1 MIHLTSLEKE
11 IVTAMQKMHRL
22 TDGEGYL
29 LLLIL
34 DYIDLCESSNWPQ
47 PHFTYK
53 VNLFK
58 YH

>member
-11 IVTAMQKMHRL
+11 IVTAMQNMHRSS
-22 TDGEGYL
+22 DREGYL

-34 DYIDLCESSNWPQ
+34 DYKHVNPLIDHNHILQ
-47 PHFTYK
+47 K
-53 VNLFK
+53 VKRFK